1 MSATLSASQQ
11 QLLEAIRVAVAA
23 NGNRPV
29 WAAKIRQQLGRPP
42 TSAELREL
50 FLAGWVEMKPGG
62 QETRKIVTVVFTD
75 VVGSTALGER
85 LEPRRCTDRGE
96 GQEPPLTAWR
106 VFGVWPDAWPLSDH
120 RQRGAAGRACGPT
133 GTP

>member
-1 MSATLSASQQ
+1 MICDFCGRAN
-11 QLLEAIRVAVAA
+11 AA
-23 NGNRPV
+23 ARFCDACGAALRP
-29 WAAKIRQQLGRPP
+29 
-42 TSAELREL
+42 
-50 FLAGWVEMKPGG
+50 KPGG
-62 QETRKIVTVVFTD
+62 QETRKIVTVVLTD
-75 VVGSTALGER
+75 VVGSAALGER

-96 GQEPPLTAWR
+96 GREPPLTAWR